1 MVSNRILL
9 QSGAEPNAVDKDG
22 WTPLHAAAHWE
33 QEEACRILAEAGADF
48 DAKTYSDQTVFD
60 VCDSDMAAKLK
71 QIQASV
77 KTSGNQLADVSNSQ
91 DSASAAH
98 QTTRNRRSSAS
109 NDSTIV
115 RLTNEAK
122 SSLSDREKKQEKCL
136 LSPASPT
143 HTNDSHFDLP
153 VSDEAP
159 TTPATTPITTSNH
172 SSDKENR
179 NGSAKTGLQENLKSL
194 SAHVRL
200 IEEDSPAPSDQ
211 QHLVN
216 SASVHKR
223 RLGASGVEETPKVPA
238 ASPPPVQSPTHSSS
252 ITIASLKNGAGSPQ
266 MGVSPL
272 KVKLEEGGNG
282 LAGSTGSPSN
292 GDSRR

>member
-1 MVSNRILL
+1 
-9 QSGAEPNAVDKDG
+9 VDKDG

-60 VCDSDMAAKLK
+60 VCDSEMAAKLK
-71 QIQASV
+71 QIQASA

-91 DSASAAH
+91 DSGSAAH

-122 SSLSDREKKQEKCL
+122 SSLSEREKKQEKCL

-143 HTNDSHFDLP
+143 HTDNDGHFDLP
-153 VSDEAP
+153 VSDHTP
-159 TTPATTPITTSNH
+159 TTPATTPATTPSTTTTTTSNH
-172 SSDKENR
+172 SDKENR
-179 NGSAKTGLQENLKSL
+179 NGPAKTGLHENLKSL

-216 SASVHKR
+216 SASVH
-223 RLGASGVEETPKVPA
+223 
-238 ASPPPVQSPTHSSS
+238 
-252 ITIASLKNGAGSPQ
+252 
-266 MGVSPL
+266 
-272 KVKLEEGGNG
+272 
-282 LAGSTGSPSN
+282 
-292 GDSRR
+292 